1 MIVRGKILD
10 IIGVTDTMA
19 QVVLQVKKDESY
31 NTIAFT
37 AYQDA
42 ILLIKHLLLEKGDYV
57 KVAFSVKSKKY
68 ETKYYTNAIV
78 EKISLIAKKSQQLEV
93 DMETGEIISNK

>member
-10 IIGVTDTMA
+10 IIGVTDTLA
-19 QVVLQVKKDESY
+19 QLVLQVKKDESY

-57 KVAFSVKSKKY
+57 KVTFNVKSKKY

-78 EKISLIAKKSQQLEV
+78 EKISLITKKSQQLEV
-93 DMETGEIISNK
+93 DMETGEIL

>member
-10 IIGVTDTMA
+10 IIGITDTMA
-19 QVVLQVKKDESY
+19 QLVLQVKKEESY
-31 NTIAFT
+31 ITIAFT
-37 AYQDA
+37 AYQDT
-42 ILLIKHLLLEKGDYV
+42 IILIKHLMLEKGDYV
-57 KVAFSVKSKKY
+57 KVTFNVKSKKY

-93 DMETGEIISNK
+93 DMETGEIL